1 MDAGDSWRTSP
12 PQNCLARFL
21 WMIYGAFLTVAVAVT
36 VTPVGMGAKAHQPR
50 KEASVY
56 GVIHMKDQL

>member
-1 MDAGDSWRTSP
+1 
-12 PQNCLARFL
+12 
-21 WMIYGAFLTVAVAVT
+21 MIYGASLTVAVAVA

-50 KEASVY
+50 KEASMY